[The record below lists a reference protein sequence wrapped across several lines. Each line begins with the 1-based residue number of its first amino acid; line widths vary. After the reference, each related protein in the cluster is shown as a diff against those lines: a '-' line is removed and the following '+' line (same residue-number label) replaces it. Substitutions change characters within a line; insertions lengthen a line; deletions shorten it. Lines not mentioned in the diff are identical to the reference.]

1 MVVNLN
7 YQPKGETI
15 MSEVKQEM
23 GRVLFITQMTQL
35 QLMDRIAEL
44 NNVNR
49 KTVYG
54 WVKSENDVKIGR
66 LKATLEQIVSD
77 HLKGDK
83 KDESVK

>member
-1 MVVNLN
+1 MVNLN
-7 YQPKGETI
+7 YQAKGETI

-66 LKATLEQIVSD
+66 LKATLEQILIEHS
-77 HLKGDK
+77 KGDK
-83 KDESVK
+83 